1 VIIEKTNTL
10 QSQYTTSIN
19 ENDNHQPTVIDDS
32 NIHLQLLFQH
42 LEQLL
47 QIDLKS
53 KIKNTKFIF
62 LSIFE
67 FLRSII
73 FIQ

>member
-1 VIIEKTNTL
+1 MIEKTDTL

-19 ENDNHQPTVIDDS
+19 ENHNHKPTAFDDS
-32 NIHLQLLFQH
+32 NIHLQLLFHH

-53 KIKNTKFIF
+53 KNSLVYILKFLF
-62 LSIFE
+62 Q

-73 FIQ
+73 FIK

>member
-1 VIIEKTNTL
+1 
-10 QSQYTTSIN
+10 
-19 ENDNHQPTVIDDS
+19 
-32 NIHLQLLFQH
+32 LFHH

-53 KIKNTKFIF
+53 KNSLVYILKFLF
-62 LSIFE
+62 Q

-73 FIQ
+73 FIK